1 MFERLSRRVD
11 IAIRSAAFSGVG
23 ALFLIVGLGFLT
35 VAAWFAL
42 ATALP
47 PAEVALIIGA
57 GYVGLGLILFAVA
70 AFIRAPRAPRPQER
84 RRDSG
89 RRSVSVRDG
98 GRGNGAGVSHGAG
111 CRARGRRPPPPLTA
125 PPVHLAIAPLHVRRG
140 AVFSV

>member
-70 AFIRAPRAPRPQER
+70 AFIRAPVRRA
-84 RRDSG
+84 
-89 RRSVSVRDG
+89 RRSVAETPAVVPSASAMA
-98 GRGNGAGVSHGAG
+98 GAGMAQAFLMGLDAG
-111 CRARGRRPPPPLTA
+111 RAAADRRR
-125 PPVHLAIAPLHVRRG
+125 H
-140 AVFSV
+140 

>member
-47 PAEVALIIGA
+47 PAEVAL
-57 GYVGLGLILFAVA
+57 
-70 AFIRAPRAPRPQER
+70 PRSR
-84 RRDSG
+84 
-89 RRSVSVRDG
+89 
-98 GRGNGAGVSHGAG
+98 
-111 CRARGRRPPPPLTA
+111 
-125 PPVHLAIAPLHVRRG
+125 
-140 AVFSV
+140 